1 MSENKNY
8 TNPPLEEEDMEIDLM
23 EYARKLW
30 DARKLLLKV
39 AGIAAVVGVVI
50 ALTTPKEYTVN
61 VTLAPEL
68 GNSRRSSSLSSI
80 ASMLGVSG
88 MNMGT
93 ESDALN
99 VTLYPDVVAST
110 PFIIDLLDTPVQT
123 LDEEEPDTTL
133 VEYLKTNK
141 GTLLGS
147 VMSLPGKA
155 IGAVISL
162 FKDEESEEGE
172 RDINP
177 FRLTKAEDRSV
188 KGLRRRIMANVD
200 KKTGVTSISV
210 TMQDPLVAA
219 IVTDTL
225 LTKLKEHIISY
236 RISKAE
242 EDCRYYGKLY
252 EESKEDY
259 YKAQKAY
266 AEYLDA
272 NKNIILRSVEIEG
285 ERLQNEMNLAY
296 NVYNQMAGQL
306 QMGRAKV
313 QEAKPMF
320 AVVEP
325 ATVPLLP
332 SGTSRKIILLG
343 IIFLAVVGT
352 SAWILFGQN
361 LWNNLKQGLSE
372 NKSETKEL

>member
-1 MSENKNY
+1 MDEEKRLN
-8 TNPPLEEEDMEIDLM
+8 NPPLNEEEVEIDLM

-30 DARKLLLKV
+30 KARKLLLKV
-39 AGIAAVVGVVI
+39 AGIATIVGLVV
-50 ALTTPKEYTVN
+50 AFTTPKEYTVN
-61 VTLAPEL
+61 VSLAPEL

-80 ASMLGVSG
+80 ASMLGVGG
-88 MNMGT
+88 MSMGGET
-93 ESDALN
+93 DALN
-99 VTLYPDVVAST
+99 VTLYPNVVSST

-141 GTLLGS
+141 ANMLGTI
-147 VMSLPGKA
+147 MALPGKA

-162 FKDEESEEGE
+162 FKEKEEVEKKA
-172 RDINP
+172 INP
-177 FRLTKAEDRSV
+177 FQLTWGEARSV
-188 KGLRRRIMANVD
+188 GKLRSLITASVD

-219 IVTDTL
+219 LVTDTVL
-225 LTKLKEHIISY
+225 NKLKEHIIDY

-242 EDCRYYGKLY
+242 EDCRYYEKLY
-252 EESKEDY
+252 NESQDNY

-272 NKNIILRSVEIEG
+272 NKNIILRSVQIEG

-320 AVVEP
+320 TVIEP
-325 ATVPLLP
+325 ASVPIFP
-332 SGTSRKIILLG
+332 SGTSRKMILIG
-343 IIFLAVVGT
+343 IVFLAIAAA
-352 SAWILFGQN
+352 SAWILFGQDY
-361 LWNNLKQGLSE
+361 WNIFKKGLSGNQSVNIE
-372 NKSETKEL
+372 K